1 MKKIIF
7 IFIMVLLVGCA
18 PEEAVKTLQDP
29 SPDQEIPSSRE
40 GLELTLSQMVY
51 AESPTVID
59 TSITNNSQQDYEYGD
74 YYYIEVNK
82 KGDWYTLVHSD
93 AVFLNNPQLKDF
105 GHMLPAGSEIQ
116 QAFSIDMLGVT
127 LYPGEYRLVKTF
139 LSQGKPYHEVSLA
152 FPFTVE

>member
-1 MKKIIF
+1 MKKLIF
-7 IFIMVLLVGCA
+7 IFILGLLGGCI
-18 PEEAVKTLQDP
+18 PEEEVKTLQAP
-29 SPDQEIPSSRE
+29 SPDQEIPLSRE
-40 GLELTLSQMVY
+40 GLELSLSQRVY
-51 AESPTVID
+51 TESPTVID

-82 KGDWYTLVHSD
+82 NGDWYTLVHSD

-105 GHMLPAGSEIQ
+105 GHTLPAGREIQ

-127 LYPGEYRLVKTF
+127 LYPGDYRLVKTF
-139 LSQGKPYHEVSLA
+139 LSQGMPYHEVSLA